1 MTAKRPAPRKSTL
14 SAQHPAAPA
23 QAPAEDAAP
32 PQPEQ
37 QASDRAKKWRHK
49 VSIYQDPDFTDRMR
63 GALTYTIPQ
72 EGPRT
77 LSDFIN
83 KAIEAEVE
91 RLENTYNDGQPF
103 PPVGAKGIAQGRPM
117 GTD

>member
-1 MTAKRPAPRKSTL
+1 MAQKRPAPRKSTL
-14 SAQHPAAPA
+14 SAQHPAEPA
-23 QAPAEDAAP
+23 GAKAQPTPETQAPRNEP
-32 PQPEQ
+32 
-37 QASDRAKKWRHK
+37 AKKWRHK
-49 VSIYQDPDFTDRMR
+49 VSVYQDPDFTDRMR
-63 GALTYTIPQ
+63 GAITYTIPQ

-83 KAIEAEVE
+83 AAIEAEVE
-91 RLENTYNDGQPF
+91 RLEAKYNNGAAF

>member
-1 MTAKRPAPRKSTL
+1 MAQKRPAPRKSTL

-23 QAPAEDAAP
+23 PVPAEDKGQ

-37 QASDRAKKWRHK
+37 QTSDRAKKWRHK
-49 VSIYQDPDFTDRMR
+49 VSVYQDPDFTDRMR
-63 GALTYTIPQ
+63 GAITYTIPQ

-83 KAIEAEVE
+83 AAIEAEVE
-91 RLENTYNDGQPF
+91 RLEAKYNNGAQF